1 MSTSLRD
8 GQFTLLSLTMS
19 QAGKVV
25 DLSKIAIRADIYESI
40 LVPGIFIELAVNDA
54 RGQFATAM
62 HHEEELCVSFTTYDE
77 SEPIHYRFRIT
88 EVNPAKQT
96 PDNKAIVYVISGASK
111 EFVESQDAKYLSP
124 EKAFQRKRIEP
135 AKAIAGMLDILG
147 STKTVFVENTI
158 GTRTETSAGMWPFK
172 FIKNVVDRAKSEKW
186 SGGAFVFFENSK
198 GYHFK
203 TLQSLIE
210 EGLQNIGDKYFIH
223 SALANADTT
232 SAGWRNIIAFKL
244 IQKGNLT
251 AAQLS
256 GAFNKR
262 IIGVD
267 RKTGKQIEY
276 RNKPGGAE
284 NPVMNDNALSV
295 SAEAVNSRGSEDA
308 QVETLFIDSGEDG
321 EWVLEKKA
329 AMPAFLSK
337 FFTVLAHMTIY
348 GDSTITVGDVIT
360 CSLGNPTGLTNG
372 GKTEEDP
379 STSGNYMVMKCRH
392 ILIFGDTPLYFQA
405 LEIAKD
411 GIGTVAKPIRA
422 FAGLKG

>member
-1 MSTSLRD
+1 MSTSVRD

-25 DLSKIAIRADIYESI
+25 DLTKIAVRADIYESI
-40 LVPGIFIELAVNDA
+40 LVPGVFIELAVNDA
-54 RGQFATAM
+54 RGQFASAM
-62 HHEEELCVSFTTYDE
+62 HHEEELCVSFTTYTDA
-77 SEPIHYRFRIT
+77 EPIHYRFKIT

-111 EFVESQDAKYLSP
+111 EFVESQDTKYLSP
-124 EKAFQRKRIEP
+124 EKAFQRKKIEP

-147 STKTVFVENTI
+147 SDKTVFVENTI

-186 SGGAFVFFENSK
+186 SGGAFVFFENNR

-210 EGLQNIGDKYFIH
+210 EGVRNIGDKFFIH
-223 SALANADTT
+223 TSLANADTT

-251 AAQLS
+251 AAQMAS
-256 GAFNKR
+256 AFNKR
-262 IIGVD
+262 VIGVD

-284 NPVMNDNALSV
+284 NPVMNESALST
-295 SAEAVNSRGSEDA
+295 SAEAVNKRGAENA
-308 QVETLFIDSGEDG
+308 QVETLFIDTGEDG
-321 EWVLEKKA
+321 DYVLEKKA
-329 AMPAFLSK
+329 ALPAFLSK
-337 FFTVLAHMTIY
+337 FFTVLAHITIY

-360 CSLGNPTGLTNG
+360 CAMSKPTGLPNEA
-372 GKTEEDP
+372 KTEEDP
-379 STSGNYMVMKCRH
+379 ATSGNYMVMKCRH
-392 ILIFGDTPLYFQA
+392 ILIFGDSPLYFQA

-411 GIGTVAKPIRA
+411 GIGTVSRPIRA